1 MVTMVPEDLKEIIKL
16 TKSQSNITPG
26 LLRRKKMKNL
36 FNKRIFALMLSVMVV
51 FSSSFMVMG
60 AEEGAAEG
68 EEAAQEAEAGEGEG
82 QEGEESEEAQ
92 EEEAAPEGEG
102 SSLTMSD
109 LQADNGRFIAAT
121 FPDDLMPEGFHKS
134 GCTYKDQRIEI
145 AYMDSDAAGDVV
157 LAYLADEDGSNGDF
171 YLCDII
177 TAQMSDFVQIKN
189 GAQGYIIVLNPGDN
203 IVAPAGFTRAELKY
217 GDKTVTA
224 WMLPQEESVSL
235 SDDPFTVNVYAGE
248 IDRIAMGGV
257 DGLLSGSKEE
267 EPKDEGE
274 AKEEDKEDKEDKAEE
289 AKEDSGEG
297 EAAATAA
304 GAVSQEEDGS
314 RLVSAPSSDFFMV
327 YAIDNTGTVGFYLYD
342 KVQKTYQRYV
352 ALSSADSEGAAAYKK
367 SAQIRLYIIAGLA
380 FVLIILLFV
389 MVNMM
394 ISRRDED
401 EDEYESEEPE
411 DFYERQRRKRE
422 AREAARHEEQDRPSR
437 RRSRALE
444 PMNEDYADQ
453 EGYEDQEYT
462 SDVYAGDEYAG
473 AGYDTA
479 SLDTASLDPGTV
491 DNYEGFPAQGYAPES
506 IQEPYAM
513 EEPVQE
519 PLQEAEP
526 VVAEQ
531 PENRVRRRSR
541 KSTPKKLHDRSEM
554 RDLIGMDE
562 EEDYRGNMGGETKV
576 IPPVQNMG
584 KAAAPS
590 QPGVRRM
597 PPSQSGPSRKPSRT
611 VASQSQ
617 PQAQG
622 VSAKSAPRRN
632 PAQGAPARAPQ
643 GNRAPGRG
651 ANGNPQGAAGNRPV
665 RSNPQV
671 NPAPKKKVDVDDD
684 LDFEFLD
691 V

>member
-1 MVTMVPEDLKEIIKL
+1 M
-16 TKSQSNITPG
+16 
-26 LLRRKKMKNL
+26 KKL

-60 AEEGAAEG
+60 AEEGTGEG

-82 QEGEESEEAQ
+82 QEGEDGEEAQ
-92 EEEAAPEGEG
+92 GEEAAPEGEEAAPEGEG

-203 IVAPAGFTRAELKY
+203 VVAPAGFTRAELKY

-235 SDDPFTVNVYAGE
+235 LDDPFTVNVYAGE
-248 IDRIAMGGV
+248 INRIAMGGV

-267 EPKDEGE
+267 EPEEADEGE
-274 AKEEDKEDKEDKAEE
+274 AKEEEKQEEKAEDVKD
-289 AKEDSGEG
+289 ASGEG
-297 EAAATAA
+297 EAAATASE
-304 GAVSQEEDGS
+304 AVSQEEDGS

-352 ALSSADSEGAAAYKK
+352 ALSSADSEGAASYKK

-380 FVLIILLFV
+380 FVVIILLFV
-389 MVNMM
+389 LVNMM

-422 AREAARHEEQDRPSR
+422 ARDAQRHESQERPSR

-444 PMNEDYADQ
+444 PMNEDYADR
-453 EGYEDQEYT
+453 EGYEEQEYT

-491 DNYEGFPAQGYAPES
+491 DNYEGFPAQDYVPES
-506 IQEPYAM
+506 VQEPYAM
-513 EEPVQE
+513 EENIAE
-519 PLQEAEP
+519 PMQEAAP
-526 VVAEQ
+526 MAGEQ
-531 PENRVRRRSR
+531 PDNRVRRRSR

-576 IPPVQNMG
+576 IPSVQSAG
-584 KAAAPS
+584 KAAMDS
-590 QPGVRRM
+590 QPEVRRM

-622 VSAKSAPRRN
+622 VGAKSAPRRN
-632 PAQGAPARAPQ
+632 PAQSAPAHAPQ
-643 GNRAPGRG
+643 GNRAPRRG
-651 ANGNPQGAAGNRPV
+651 ANGNPQGAVGNRPV
-665 RSNPQV
+665 RNNPQV
-671 NPAPKKKVDVDDD
+671 NPVPRKKVDVDDD

>member
-1 MVTMVPEDLKEIIKL
+1 
-16 TKSQSNITPG
+16 
-26 LLRRKKMKNL
+26 MKNL

-60 AEEGAAEG
+60 AEEGAGEGGEAVQEAEGAQEGAEG
-68 EEAAQEAEAGEGEG
+68 EEAAGEGEEG
-82 QEGEESEEAQ
+82 AGEEGES
-92 EEEAAPEGEG
+92 GEG
-102 SSLTMSD
+102 SSLTMSN

-145 AYMDSDAAGDVV
+145 AYMDSDVAGDVV

-224 WMLPQEESVSL
+224 WMLPQEDSVSL

-248 IDRIAMGGV
+248 MDRIAMGGV

-267 EPKDEGE
+267 EPEASDEGE
-274 AKEEDKEDKEDKAEE
+274 AKEDKKEEKEEKAED
-289 AKEDSGEG
+289 AKDASGEG
-297 EAAATAA
+297 DAAAAASETA
-304 GAVSQEEDGS
+304 SQEEDGS
-314 RLVSAPSSDFFMV
+314 RLVTAPASDFFMV

-380 FVLIILLFV
+380 FVVIILLFV

-394 ISRRDED
+394 ISRRDD
-401 EDEYESEEPE
+401 EEEEYESEEPE

-422 AREAARHEEQDRPSR
+422 AREAARHENADRPSR

-453 EGYEDQEYT
+453 EGYEEQEYT

-473 AGYDTA
+473 SEYDTA
-479 SLDTASLDPGTV
+479 SFDPSTV
-491 DNYEGFPAQGYAPES
+491 DNYEGALAQGYVPES
-506 IQEPYAM
+506 EQEPYAM

-519 PLQEAEP
+519 PMQEAAPLSE
-526 VVAEQ
+526 EQ
-531 PENRVRRRSR
+531 PDNRVRRRSR

-576 IPPVQNMG
+576 IPPVQETRKVN
-584 KAAAPS
+584 AADS

-611 VASQSQ
+611 VESQSQ

-632 PAQGAPARAPQ
+632 PAAGAPVRTPQ
-643 GNRAPGRG
+643 GGRPARS
-651 ANGNPQGAAGNRPV
+651 ANGNPQSAAGNRPV
-665 RSNPQV
+665 RTNPQV

>member
-1 MVTMVPEDLKEIIKL
+1 M
-16 TKSQSNITPG
+16 
-26 LLRRKKMKNL
+26 KKL

-60 AEEGAAEG
+60 AEEGTGEG

-82 QEGEESEEAQ
+82 QEGEDGEEAQ
-92 EEEAAPEGEG
+92 GEEAAPEGEEATPEGEG

-203 IVAPAGFTRAELKY
+203 VVAPAGFTRAELKY

-235 SDDPFTVNVYAGE
+235 LDDPFTVNVYAGE
-248 IDRIAMGGV
+248 INRIAMGGV

-267 EPKDEGE
+267 EPEEADEGE
-274 AKEEDKEDKEDKAEE
+274 AKEEEKQEEKAEDVKD
-289 AKEDSGEG
+289 ASGEG
-297 EAAATAA
+297 EAAATASE
-304 GAVSQEEDGS
+304 AVSQEEDGS

-352 ALSSADSEGAAAYKK
+352 ALSSADSEGAASYKK

-380 FVLIILLFV
+380 FVVIILLFV
-389 MVNMM
+389 LVNMM

-422 AREAARHEEQDRPSR
+422 ARDAQRHESQDRPAR

-444 PMNEDYADQ
+444 PMNEDYADR
-453 EGYEDQEYT
+453 EGYEEQEYT

-491 DNYEGFPAQGYAPES
+491 DNYEGFPAQDYVPES
-506 IQEPYAM
+506 VQEPYAM
-513 EEPVQE
+513 EENIAE
-519 PLQEAEP
+519 PMQEAAP
-526 VVAEQ
+526 MAGEQ
-531 PENRVRRRSR
+531 PDNRVRRRSR

-576 IPPVQNMG
+576 IPSVQSAG
-584 KAAAPS
+584 KAAMDS
-590 QPGVRRM
+590 QPEVRRM

-622 VSAKSAPRRN
+622 VGAKSAPRRN
-632 PAQGAPARAPQ
+632 PAQSAPARAPQ
-643 GNRAPGRG
+643 GNRAPRRG
-651 ANGNPQGAAGNRPV
+651 ANGNPQGAVGNRPV
-665 RSNPQV
+665 RNNPQV
-671 NPAPKKKVDVDDD
+671 NPVPRKKVDVDDD

>member
-1 MVTMVPEDLKEIIKL
+1 M
-16 TKSQSNITPG
+16 
-26 LLRRKKMKNL
+26 KKL

-60 AEEGAAEG
+60 AEEGTGEG

-82 QEGEESEEAQ
+82 QEGEDGEEAQ
-92 EEEAAPEGEG
+92 GEEAAPEGEG

-203 IVAPAGFTRAELKY
+203 VVAPAGFTRAELKY

-235 SDDPFTVNVYAGE
+235 LDDPFTVNVYAGE
-248 IDRIAMGGV
+248 INRIAMGGV

-267 EPKDEGE
+267 EPKEADEGE
-274 AKEEDKEDKEDKAEE
+274 AKEEEKQEEKQEEKAEDVKD
-289 AKEDSGEG
+289 ASGEG
-297 EAAATAA
+297 EAAATASE
-304 GAVSQEEDGS
+304 AVSQEEDGS

-352 ALSSADSEGAAAYKK
+352 ALSSADSEGAASYKK

-380 FVLIILLFV
+380 FVVIILLFV
-389 MVNMM
+389 LVNMM

-422 AREAARHEEQDRPSR
+422 ARDAQRHESQERPSR

-444 PMNEDYADQ
+444 PMNEDYADR
-453 EGYEDQEYT
+453 EGYEEQEYT

-491 DNYEGFPAQGYAPES
+491 DNYEGFPAQDYVPES
-506 IQEPYAM
+506 VQEPYAM
-513 EEPVQE
+513 EENIAE
-519 PLQEAEP
+519 PMQEAAP
-526 VVAEQ
+526 MAGEQ
-531 PENRVRRRSR
+531 PDNRVRRRSR

-576 IPPVQNMG
+576 IPSVQSAG
-584 KAAAPS
+584 KAAMDS

-622 VSAKSAPRRN
+622 VGAKSAPRRN
-632 PAQGAPARAPQ
+632 PAQSAPARAPQ

-651 ANGNPQGAAGNRPV
+651 ANGNPQGAVGNRPV
-665 RSNPQV
+665 RKNPQV
-671 NPAPKKKVDVDDD
+671 NPVPRKKVDVDDD

>member
-1 MVTMVPEDLKEIIKL
+1 M
-16 TKSQSNITPG
+16 
-26 LLRRKKMKNL
+26 KKL

-60 AEEGAAEG
+60 AEEGTGEG

-82 QEGEESEEAQ
+82 QESEDGEEAQ
-92 EEEAAPEGEG
+92 GEEAAPEGEEAAPEGEG

-203 IVAPAGFTRAELKY
+203 VVAPAGFTRAELKY

-235 SDDPFTVNVYAGE
+235 LDDPFTVNVYAGE
-248 IDRIAMGGV
+248 INRIAMGGV

-267 EPKDEGE
+267 ELEEADEGE
-274 AKEEDKEDKEDKAEE
+274 AKEEEKQEEKAEDVKD
-289 AKEDSGEG
+289 ASGEG
-297 EAAATAA
+297 EAAATASE
-304 GAVSQEEDGS
+304 AVSQEEDGS

-352 ALSSADSEGAAAYKK
+352 ALSSADSEGAASYKK

-380 FVLIILLFV
+380 FVVIILLFV
-389 MVNMM
+389 LVNMM

-422 AREAARHEEQDRPSR
+422 ARDAQRHESQERPSR
-437 RRSRALE
+437 RKSRALE
-444 PMNEDYADQ
+444 PMNEDYADR
-453 EGYEDQEYT
+453 EGYEEQEYT

-491 DNYEGFPAQGYAPES
+491 DNYEGFPAQDYVPES
-506 IQEPYAM
+506 VQEPYAM
-513 EEPVQE
+513 EENIAE
-519 PLQEAEP
+519 PMQEAAP
-526 VVAEQ
+526 MAGEQ
-531 PENRVRRRSR
+531 PDNRVRRRSR

-576 IPPVQNMG
+576 IPSVQSAG
-584 KAAAPS
+584 KAAMDS
-590 QPGVRRM
+590 QPEVRRM

-622 VSAKSAPRRN
+622 VGAKSAPRRN
-632 PAQGAPARAPQ
+632 PAQSAPARAPQ
-643 GNRAPGRG
+643 GNRAPRRG
-651 ANGNPQGAAGNRPV
+651 ANGNPQGAVGNRPV
-665 RSNPQV
+665 RNNPQV
-671 NPAPKKKVDVDDD
+671 NPVPRKKVDVDDD